1 MKLLDEVSPLL
12 FDSVLIRFDG
22 RDCSSIVVVVVPVG
36 MGGSLVECE
45 PKIPWLES
53 EGDVA
58 CADPIGTAVSDCT
71 YRFVAPASKQR
82 PRFSPVACQQKWIGW
97 DGMQQRKSLND
108 VERFSW
114 TVLLFKARA
123 IGTD

>member
-1 MKLLDEVSPLL
+1 M
-12 FDSVLIRFDG
+12 
-22 RDCSSIVVVVVPVG
+22 G

-53 EGDVA
+53 EGDVD
-58 CADPIGTAVSDCT
+58 CADPNWH
-71 YRFVAPASKQR
+71 RRQR
-82 PRFSPVACQQKWIGW
+82 LHLSFRCADVKTETKDFTSGMSAKMDWIGW